1 MSERELS
8 VNLSTDPRPELGR
21 PKEQSWINPTAEIGG
36 ISQYVEAI
44 RGGWWLII
52 VTVIACVGVNLL
64 ILSGSE
70 KTYEATAFVVISPVS
85 DREGSFA
92 GLSILRES
100 DDPARNLE
108 TLAKVITTPA
118 VATQVKMITKVRDTP
133 SELLRGVQVVPV
145 AQSDLLAITASSS
158 SPAFAQRLANAFA
171 EATIQHR
178 TTQLHTQVDRLITGL
193 RPLVRRQ
200 RGSIADPQDDS
211 QLGVAERLAQ
221 LEALRIGPDPTVR
234 LETPAELPR
243 DPALPKPALSIAVSL
258 IAGLLTGLAA
268 VFGMQLTHPRVHSE
282 RQLRELYTLPVLA
295 RIPKVRNPF
304 GRHRE
309 SQAAMAQHSYQS
321 LRVALIGAG
330 ANSGPGRSI
339 MLTGPST
346 KDGKTTTA
354 IGLARAFATTG
365 QRVTLIEADARR
377 PSIGKAIGFTP
388 SRGLFGVMSGSSTMS
403 EALLHPDG
411 EVESLNVLLVEQ
423 AGGWLPDVLIPTT
436 ADRLLTELDET
447 SDWIIIDSPPLGRVI
462 DALPLA
468 MLADQFLLV
477 VRLGQNQISELK
489 RLTDTL
495 DQYGIRPTG
504 FVLIGAQQ
512 RGYYG

>member
-1 MSERELS
+1 LS
-8 VNLSTDPRPELGR
+8 VNLSTDPRQELGR
-21 PKEQSWINPTAEIGG
+21 PEEQSWINPTAEKGG
-36 ISQYVEAI
+36 ISQYLEAI
-44 RGGWWLII
+44 RGDWWLII
-52 VTVIACVGVNLL
+52 VAVIACVGATLL
-64 ILSGSE
+64 ILSRSE

-92 GLSILRES
+92 GLSILRDS
-100 DDPARNLE
+100 NDPARNLE

-118 VATQVKMITKVRDTP
+118 VATRVKAITKVQDTP
-133 SELLRGVQVVPV
+133 RELLRGVQVVPV

-158 SPAFAQRLANAFA
+158 SPRFAQRLANAFA
-171 EATIQHR
+171 EATVRHR
-178 TTQLHTQVDRLITGL
+178 TTQLHTQVDRLIAGL

-200 RGSIADPQDDS
+200 RGRAADRQDRS
-211 QLGVAERLAQ
+211 QRVIAERLAQ

-234 LETPAELPR
+234 LETSAELPR
-243 DPALPKPALSIAVSL
+243 APASPKPALSIAVSL

-268 VFGMQLTHPRVHSE
+268 VFGMQLLDPRVRSE
-282 RQLRELYTLPVLA
+282 RQLRELYRLPVLA
-295 RIPKVRNPF
+295 RIPKVRDRL
-304 GRHRE
+304 GRHHE
-309 SQAAMAQHSYQS
+309 SRATIAQNSYQS

-330 ANSGPGRSI
+330 GGSGSGRSI
-339 MLTGPST
+339 MLTGPSA

-354 IGLARAFATTG
+354 IGLARTFANTG
-365 QRVTLIEADARR
+365 QRATLIEADARR
-377 PSIGKAIGFTP
+377 PSIGKAMGVTP
-388 SRGLFGVMSGSSTMS
+388 SSGLLGVMSGSSTMS
-403 EALLHPDG
+403 EALVHPEG

-468 MLADQFLLV
+468 ILADQLLLV
-477 VRLGQNQISELK
+477 VRLGKSQVSELK

-495 DQYGIRPTG
+495 DQYSIRPTG

-512 RGYYG
+512 RSYYG